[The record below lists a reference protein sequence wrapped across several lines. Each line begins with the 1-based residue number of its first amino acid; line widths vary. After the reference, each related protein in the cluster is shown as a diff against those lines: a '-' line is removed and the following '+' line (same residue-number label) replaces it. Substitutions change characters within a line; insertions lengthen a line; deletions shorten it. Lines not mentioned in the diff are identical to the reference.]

1 VLVVEGMSVY
11 KVYVNMIV
19 NMCNLLGLIML
30 ALH

>member
-1 VLVVEGMSVY
+1 VLVVEGMSVD
-11 KVYVNMIV
+11 KVYVNMIA